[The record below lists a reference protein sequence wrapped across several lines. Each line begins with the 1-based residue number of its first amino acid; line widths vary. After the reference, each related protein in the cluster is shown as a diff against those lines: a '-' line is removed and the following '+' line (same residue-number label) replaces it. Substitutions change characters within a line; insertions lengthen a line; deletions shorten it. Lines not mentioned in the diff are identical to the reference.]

1 MDVYFILQT
10 ANQKFYI
17 PHVPM
22 MAGMSFVRKKYIQSS
37 KNKTFDIQRNKL
49 PPKKCSL
56 LLETSSLID

>member
-22 MAGMSFVRKKYIQSS
+22 MEGMSFVKKNIQSS
-37 KNKTFDIQRNKL
+37 KNKTFDIQHLNMY
-49 PPKKCSL
+49 
-56 LLETSSLID
+56 SS

>member
-22 MAGMSFVRKKYIQSS
+22 MAGMSFVKKKNIQGS
-37 KNKTFDIQRNKL
+37 KNKTFDIQHLNMY
-49 PPKKCSL
+49 
-56 LLETSSLID
+56 SS

>member
-22 MAGMSFVRKKYIQSS
+22 MAGMSFVKKKIFRVQ
-37 KNKTFDIQRNKL
+37 KIKHLIFNIWICIVVKTFVLQL
-49 PPKKCSL
+49 
-56 LLETSSLID
+56 

>member
-22 MAGMSFVRKKYIQSS
+22 MAGMSFVKKKYSE
-37 KNKTFDIQRNKL
+37 F
-49 PPKKCSL
+49 KK
-56 LLETSSLID
+56 

>member
-22 MAGMSFVRKKYIQSS
+22 MAGMSFVKKKIFRVQ
-37 KNKTFDIQRNKL
+37 KIKH
-49 PPKKCSL
+49 
-56 LLETSSLID
+56 LIFNI